1 MKMKTALLAGLAA
14 GYVLGAKAGRER
26 YEQIRSAARQLAD
39 NPGVQRLSQEVNKTV
54 AVGKERV
61 TDVASRGAEQASNNL
76 AGQVG
81 KARDRVS
88 KAGPKAKEEP
98 APRESTMTPSG
109 TVPSTTGPADEL
121 P

>member
-1 MKMKTALLAGLAA
+1 MKLKTALLAGLAA

-61 TDVASRGAEQASNNL
+61 TEAASRSAEQASNNI

-81 KARDRVS
+81 KAREFVA
-88 KAGPKAKEEP
+88 KAGPKEGEP
-98 APRESTMTPSG
+98 APRESTMTSSG
-109 TVPSTTGPADEL
+109 TVPSTTGPSDQL

>member
-39 NPGVQRLSQEVNKTV
+39 NPGVQRLGQEVNKTV

-61 TDVASRGAEQASNNL
+61 TEVASRGAEQASSNL

-81 KARDRVS
+81 KAREFVS
-88 KAGPKAKEEP
+88 KAGPKADEP
-98 APRESTMTPSG
+98 APRESTMTSSG
-109 TVPSTTGPADEL
+109 TVPSTTGPADQL